1 MSDARTDADTKPP
14 LPAPVQEDGLVVTN
28 PDERRPEDEAQDA
41 GLADLGGGKPDQ
53 RKIV

>member
-14 LPAPVQEDGLVVTN
+14 LPEPVQEDGLVDTN
-28 PDERRPEDEAQDA
+28 PEEHRQDEVDDS
-41 GLADLGGGKPDQ
+41 GLADVGSGKPDQ